1 MTMHNREI
9 THIVKTDNRSKPQLI
24 VRNNVNVGV
33 IREKLLSKL
42 KQKNKKARFETLNI
56 HII

>member
-1 MTMHNREI
+1 MHNRGI

-33 IREKLLSKL
+33 IREKLMSKL